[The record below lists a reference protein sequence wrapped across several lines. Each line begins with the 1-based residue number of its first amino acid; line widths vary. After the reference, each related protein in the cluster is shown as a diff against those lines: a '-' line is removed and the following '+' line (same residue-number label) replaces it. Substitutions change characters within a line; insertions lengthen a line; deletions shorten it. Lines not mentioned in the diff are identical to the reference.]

1 MPEDHAALE
10 RLRAAERLRI
20 AQELHD
26 STSQLLAVLQ
36 LTLGRIRRHGIVEL
50 EANVG
55 ECEEIVAEVG
65 RKMREIGRPA
75 HPAAL

>member
-36 LTLGRIRRHGIVEL
+36 LTLGRIRRRGIVEL
-50 EANVG
+50 EANVE

-65 RKMREIGRPA
+65 RKMREIG
-75 HPAAL
+75 HPPRQAGL

>member
-36 LTLGRIRRHGIVEL
+36 LTLGRIRRRGIVEL
-50 EANVG
+50 EANVE

-65 RKMREIGRPA
+65 RKMREIGRPPHQA
-75 HPAAL
+75 GL